1 MSNCIFCKIAAKE
14 IGSSIIYE
22 DDTLVCFYDIHP
34 AAPVH
39 VLIVPKKHYE
49 DILALN
55 ADKENKD
62 LIMSAVM
69 DAVEVIADQ
78 EGIRKTG
85 FRLINNCGF
94 NGGQSMPH
102 LHFHLLGGKKL
113 KVSLE

>member
-14 IGSSIIYE
+14 ISSNIIYE
-22 DDTLVCFYDIHP
+22 DDTLVCFPDIHP
-34 AAPVH
+34 EAPVH
-39 VLIVPKKHYE
+39 VLIVPKKHYA

-62 LIMSAVM
+62 RIMSAVM

-78 EGIRKTG
+78 EGIREEG
-85 FRLINNCGF
+85 FRIINNCGY
-94 NGGQSMPH
+94 NGGQSIPH

-113 KVSLE
+113 KTSLE